1 VLPIDAGSEWESA
14 CSCDE
19 LIAWLSRAQCSLSHH
34 KTVEPRLRKQTS
46 NPAMSIKNRRLSS
59 DAPGASAGESGIEP
73 INVMPWFINSR
84 LVMKSG

>member
-1 VLPIDAGSEWESA
+1 
-14 CSCDE
+14 
-19 LIAWLSRAQCSLSHH
+19 
-34 KTVEPRLRKQTS
+34 
-46 NPAMSIKNRRLSS
+46 MSIKNRRLSS